1 MKILKR
7 ILVVLIIMLLI
18 TPLGYVVINGLPNSG
33 KGKAENIK
41 LGLDLAGGVSI
52 TYQTKED
59 VTSQELSDIV
69 YKMQQ
74 RVSDYDG
81 AQVYAEGDNRV
92 TIEIPGVDNATEVL
106 EELGKPGAIYFML
119 EYTKD
124 GKTANYKYDKD
135 KQKYVLARDLEDII
149 ADGEI
154 IITGN
159 DIKSADAKF
168 YQQQYKEPQG
178 VVDFGLKESGTKAFG
193 DATTL
198 AYTKG
203 WSIGIYYDGEL
214 ISVAGVSEPITTG
227 SGIISG
233 LGNDLTRAKSLA
245 TNIRI
250 GALPV
255 ELEEITSQVVGASL
269 GQEAIKTSL
278 LGGAIGLVFLFI
290 FMIVVYRVPGVAADI
305 ALVVYIGL
313 MLLILNVYNL
323 TLTLPGIAGIV
334 LSIGMAVD
342 ANVIIFSRIK
352 EELADEENTI
362 RTAIKNGY
370 KKALSAIIDGNVTT
384 LLAAIV
390 LGILG
395 SGPVRGFAITL
406 GVGIVLSMVSS
417 LLVSRWVLLG
427 MYHMGYDK
435 EVMYGVA
442 KERKSINFLGKR
454 KICFGISGAVIAVGL
469 GFMVVN
475 GAMGKGVFNFGLDF
489 SGGASTS
496 VTFDKEYTL
505 DEVEDTIIPVIK
517 EATGVTNVI
526 PQIVKESNTIV
537 FKTQSLS
544 GEQRNALNAALEKEF
559 GLDTD
564 DQNVV
569 SYNNISATI
578 SNEMRRDAI
587 IAVSVATVLML
598 IYIWIRFRDVKFA
611 VSAIIALVHDVLVVL
626 AFYAVSRTSVGNT
639 FIACVLTILGYSINA
654 TIVIFDRI
662 RENMEVMKKQ
672 TLTEL
677 VNNSITSTLTRS
689 IYTSVTT
696 FIMVLF
702 LFIVGVDSI
711 REFTS
716 PIMVGIIAGGFS
728 SVCISGAL
736 WFIMKRASI
745 RRMLKE
751 VEEE

>member
-1 MKILKR
+1 MKLLKR
-7 ILVVLIIMLLI
+7 ILVVLIIMLLV

-52 TYQTKED
+52 TYQTKEK
-59 VTSQELSDIV
+59 VTAQELSDIV

-119 EYTKD
+119 EYTED
-124 GKTANYKYDKD
+124 GKTANFKYDKD
-135 KQKYVLARDLEDII
+135 KKEYVLARKLEDII

-159 DIKSADAKF
+159 DIKSAEAKF
-168 YQQQYKEPQG
+168 YQQQFKEPQG
-178 VVDFGLKESGTKAFG
+178 VVDFGLKESGTKAFA

-198 AYTKG
+198 AHKKG

-214 ISVAGVSEPITTG
+214 ISVAGVNEPITTG

-233 LGNDLTRAKSLA
+233 LGKDLTRAKSLA
-245 TNIRI
+245 SNIRI

-278 LGGAIGLVFLFI
+278 LGGAIGLAFLFI

-362 RTAIKNGY
+362 RVAIKNGY

-406 GVGIVLSMVSS
+406 GVGIVLSMISS
-417 LLVSRWVLLG
+417 LLVSRWVLLA
-427 MYHMGYDK
+427 MYHMGYNSAG
-435 EVMYGVA
+435 MYGVA
-442 KERKSINFLGKR
+442 KERKSIDFLSKR

-489 SGGASTS
+489 SGGAATS

-505 DEVEDTIIPVIK
+505 DEVEEKIIPVIK

-537 FKTQSLS
+537 FKTQTLS
-544 GEQRNALNAALEKEF
+544 GEQRNSLNAALEKEF
-559 GLDTD
+559 GLDTT

-611 VSAIIALVHDVLVVL
+611 VSAIIALVHDVLIVL
-626 AFYAVSRTSVGNT
+626 AFYAISRTSVGNT

-677 VNNSITSTLTRS
+677 VNSSITSTLTRS

-751 VEEE
+751 VEE

>member
-1 MKILKR
+1 MKMLKR

-52 TYQTKED
+52 TYQTKEE
-59 VTSQELSDIV
+59 VTAQELSDIV

-119 EYTKD
+119 EYTED
-124 GKTANYKYDKD
+124 GKTANFKYDKD
-135 KQKYVLARDLEDII
+135 KGEYVLARDLEEII

-168 YQQQYKEPQG
+168 YQQQYQEPQG

-198 AYTKG
+198 AYKKG
-203 WSIGIYYDGEL
+203 WSIGIYYDGEF

-233 LGNDLTRAKSLA
+233 LGRDLTRAKSLA

-313 MLLILNVYNL
+313 MLLILNIYNL

-370 KKALSAIIDGNVTT
+370 KKALSAIVDGNVTT

-406 GVGIVLSMVSS
+406 GVGILLSMISS

-435 EVMYGVA
+435 EGMYGVA

-454 KICFGISGAVIAVGL
+454 KIYFGISGVVIAIGL

-489 SGGASTS
+489 SGGAATN

-505 DEVEDTIIPVIK
+505 DEVEDKIIPVIK

-526 PQIVKESNTIV
+526 PQIVKNSNSIV
-537 FKTQSLS
+537 FKTQTLS
-544 GEQRNALNAALEKEF
+544 VEQRNALNAALEKEF
-559 GLDTD
+559 GLDVT

-611 VSAIIALVHDVLVVL
+611 VSAIIALVHDVLIVL

-677 VNNSITSTLTRS
+677 VNSSVTSTLTRS

-751 VEEE
+751 VEE

>member
-1 MKILKR
+1 
-7 ILVVLIIMLLI
+7 
-18 TPLGYVVINGLPNSG
+18 
-33 KGKAENIK
+33 
-41 LGLDLAGGVSI
+41 
-52 TYQTKED
+52 
-59 VTSQELSDIV
+59 
-69 YKMQQ
+69 
-74 RVSDYDG
+74 
-81 AQVYAEGDNRV
+81 
-92 TIEIPGVDNATEVL
+92 
-106 EELGKPGAIYFML
+106 
-119 EYTKD
+119 
-124 GKTANYKYDKD
+124 
-135 KQKYVLARDLEDII
+135 
-149 ADGEI
+149 
-154 IITGN
+154 
-159 DIKSADAKF
+159 
-168 YQQQYKEPQG
+168 
-178 VVDFGLKESGTKAFG
+178 
-193 DATTL
+193 
-198 AYTKG
+198 
-203 WSIGIYYDGEL
+203 
-214 ISVAGVSEPITTG
+214 
-227 SGIISG
+227 
-233 LGNDLTRAKSLA
+233 
-245 TNIRI
+245 
-250 GALPV
+250 
-255 ELEEITSQVVGASL
+255 
-269 GQEAIKTSL
+269 
-278 LGGAIGLVFLFI
+278 
-290 FMIVVYRVPGVAADI
+290 
-305 ALVVYIGL
+305 
-313 MLLILNVYNL
+313 
-323 TLTLPGIAGIV
+323 
-334 LSIGMAVD
+334 
-342 ANVIIFSRIK
+342 
-352 EELADEENTI
+352 
-362 RTAIKNGY
+362 
-370 KKALSAIIDGNVTT
+370 
-384 LLAAIV
+384 
-390 LGILG
+390 
-395 SGPVRGFAITL
+395 
-406 GVGIVLSMVSS
+406 
-417 LLVSRWVLLG
+417 
-427 MYHMGYDK
+427 MGYDK
-435 EVMYGVA
+435 EAMYGVA

-611 VSAIIALVHDVLVVL
+611 VSAIIALVHDVFVVL

-716 PIMVGIIAGGFS
+716 PIMVGLIAGGFS